1 MWFVRGGCTVL
12 YLRIRLQF
20 YAFFSGFRGQRSAF
34 PFLHLKHSERAD
46 RYEDKTEMTSVLYS
60 AGLNYQTGN
69 PVRQEIVAVR
79 RELDA
84 LRKHVEVLSEENN
97 VYRKH
102 LLKLLQG
109 SEENETAG
117 VAEFKRD
124 LMALSSAAAP
134 SSASSSS
141 RPAGVGT
148 VQGGGFRR

>member
-1 MWFVRGGCTVL
+1 MPRF
-12 YLRIRLQF
+12 IH
-20 YAFFSGFRGQRSAF
+20 
-34 PFLHLKHSERAD
+34 PPM
-46 RYEDKTEMTSVLYS
+46 TEMTSVLYS

-79 RELDA
+79 RDLDA
-84 LRKHVEVLSEENN
+84 LRKHVEVLTEENN

-102 LLKLLQG
+102 LLKILQG
-109 SEENETAG
+109 SEESETAA

-124 LMALSSAAAP
+124 LIALSTVAAP
-134 SSASSSS
+134 QASVSS

>member
-1 MWFVRGGCTVL
+1 
-12 YLRIRLQF
+12 
-20 YAFFSGFRGQRSAF
+20 
-34 PFLHLKHSERAD
+34 
-46 RYEDKTEMTSVLYS
+46 MTSVLYS

-84 LRKHVEVLSEENN
+84 LRKHVELLTEENN

-109 SEENETAG
+109 SEESESPG

-124 LMALSSAAAP
+124 LMGLSALSAP
-134 SSASSSS
+134 SASSSSSS

>member
-1 MWFVRGGCTVL
+1 MLFTLDSVGVGV
-12 YLRIRLQF
+12 
-20 YAFFSGFRGQRSAF
+20 GAF
-34 PFLHLKHSERAD
+34 PFLQLKHGGKAD
-46 RYEDKTEMTSVLYS
+46 MTSVLYS

-109 SEENETAG
+109 SEENENASVT
-117 VAEFKRD
+117 EFKRD
-124 LMALSSAAAP
+124 LMALSVSVVP
-134 SSASSSS
+134 SVSSSS

>member
-1 MWFVRGGCTVL
+1 
-12 YLRIRLQF
+12 
-20 YAFFSGFRGQRSAF
+20 
-34 PFLHLKHSERAD
+34 
-46 RYEDKTEMTSVLYS
+46 MTSVLYS

-117 VAEFKRD
+117 VTEFKRD
-124 LMALSSAAAP
+124 LMALSVSAAPA
-134 SSASSSS
+134 SSSSSS

>member
-1 MWFVRGGCTVL
+1 
-12 YLRIRLQF
+12 
-20 YAFFSGFRGQRSAF
+20 
-34 PFLHLKHSERAD
+34 
-46 RYEDKTEMTSVLYS
+46 MTSVLYS

-79 RELDA
+79 RELDS
-84 LRKHVEVLSEENN
+84 LRKHVELLTEENN

-109 SEENETAG
+109 SEEHDTAG
-117 VAEFKRD
+117 VTEFKRD
-124 LMALSSAAAP
+124 LMALSVSSAP
-134 SSASSSS
+134 SSSSSSS